1 MVLNVTA
8 NTAAPPRPAARP
20 RRAPAW
26 AWASLLVA
34 GLVAAPLL
42 AVLATAATRPGA
54 SFLHIATTTLPEMLR
69 NSALLALLVA
79 LMAGSAGAISAWI
92 VSTCEFR
99 GRRVLEVALLLPLAM
114 PAYLNGYVYTWLFD
128 VAGPVQQAFR
138 DLTGLRYGQ
147 YWAPEIRSLPGAALM
162 LAMVL
167 YPYVY
172 LLCRAAFLQQSV
184 CLLEASRT
192 LGHGLPRTFVHVALP
207 LARPALAAGV
217 ALALMEVLADFGT
230 VQHFGVRTF
239 TTGIYEA
246 WFGMDDRGAAAQLA
260 VGLLGCVFL
269 LLALER
275 LSRGGRRFHPTT
287 TRHPPLRPVVLRGA
301 KQAGAIL
308 ACAMPVVLGFGI
320 PAGALAWLALTSGD
334 PLDPRRFLPFAVNS
348 LMLSGITAALAVAI
362 AALMAWAVRMHPSP
376 LRAVANRVAALG
388 YALPGSV
395 IAVGTLV
402 PFGLFDNALDAWMR
416 ERFGLSTGL
425 LLSGT
430 MAALVFAYLVRFLAV
445 ALSAVESGLAR
456 LKPSFFAA
464 ARVLGRTPGQAVREV
479 ELPLARGA
487 LLTAAV
493 LVFVDTMK
501 ELPATLIVRPF
512 DLDTLAVRI
521 YNLASDERLAEAST
535 AALLIVVVGL
545 LPVAAL
551 TRAMRRQA

>member
-1 MVLNVTA
+1 MTLED
-8 NTAAPPRPAARP
+8 APAPRPAARN
-20 RRAPAW
+20 RQTPAW
-26 AWASLLVA
+26 AWGSLIVA
-34 GLVAAPLL
+34 AAIAAPLF
-42 AVLATAATRPGA
+42 AVVVTAATRPGA

-69 NSALLALLVA
+69 NSALLVLLVA
-79 LMAGSAGAISAWI
+79 AMAGSAGAISAWI

-138 DLTGLRYGQ
+138 DITGLRYGQ

-192 LGHGLPRTFVHVALP
+192 LGHGLPRTFLHVALP
-207 LARPALAAGV
+207 LARPALAAGI
-217 ALALMEVLADFGT
+217 ALALMETLADFGT
-230 VQHFGVRTF
+230 VHHFGVRTF

-246 WFGMDDRGAAAQLA
+246 WFGMDDRGAAAQLSVA
-260 VGLLGCVFL
+260 LLGCVFL

-275 LSRGGRRFHPTT
+275 ISRGGRRFHPTT
-287 TRHPPLRPVVLRGA
+287 TRHPPLRPVVLRGWKEA
-301 KQAGAIL
+301 VAVL
-308 ACAMPVVLGFGI
+308 ACGMPVVLGFAI
-320 PAGALAWLALTSGD
+320 PAGALAVLAATSGD
-334 PLDPRRFLPFAVNS
+334 PLDPRRFLPFAINS
-348 LMLSGITAALAVAI
+348 LTLSGVTAVLAVLI
-362 AALMAWAVRMHPSP
+362 AALMAWAARMHPSR
-376 LRAVANRVAALG
+376 LRSAANRIAALG

-402 PFGLFDNALDAWMR
+402 PFGLFDNAFDAWMR
-416 ERFGLSTGL
+416 ERLGVSTGL

-487 LLTAAV
+487 LLTAGV

-535 AALLIVVVGL
+535 AALLIVMVGL

-551 TRAMRRQA
+551 TRAMRRSD

>member
-1 MVLNVTA
+1 MA
-8 NTAAPPRPAARP
+8 RNTIMAEMPAPPAAR
-20 RRAPAW
+20 RRRVPAW
-26 AWASLLVA
+26 AWASLVVA
-34 GLVAAPLL
+34 AAIAAPLL
-42 AVLATAATRPGA
+42 AVVVTATTRPGA

-69 NSALLALLVA
+69 NSALMALLVA
-79 LMAGSAGAISAWI
+79 LMAGSAGAISAWL
-92 VSTCEFR
+92 VATCAFR

-114 PAYLNGYVYTWLFD
+114 PAYLNGYVYTWLLD
-128 VAGPVQQAFR
+128 VAGPAQQAFR
-138 DLTGLRYGQ
+138 DLTGLRYGE

-192 LGHGLPRTFVHVALP
+192 LGHGLPRTFLHVALP
-207 LARPALAAGV
+207 LARPALAAGI
-217 ALALMEVLADFGT
+217 ALALMETLADFGT
-230 VQHFGVRTF
+230 VHHFGVRTF

-246 WFGMDDRGAAAQLA
+246 WFGMDDRGAAAQLSVA
-260 VGLLGCVFL
+260 LLGCVGL
-269 LLALER
+269 LLALEHVT
-275 LSRGGRRFHPTT
+275 RGGRRFHATT
-287 TRHPPLRPVVLRGA
+287 TRHPPLRPVELRGWKEA
-301 KQAGAIL
+301 AAIL
-308 ACAMPVVLGFGI
+308 ACAMPVVLGFAL
-320 PAGALAWLALTSGD
+320 PAGALAWLAATSGD
-334 PLDPRRFLPFAVNS
+334 ALDRSRFLPFAVNS
-348 LMLSGITAALAVAI
+348 LMLSGITALLAVLI
-362 AALMAWAVRMHPSP
+362 AGMMAWAARMHPSP
-376 LRAVANRVAALG
+376 LRAAANRIAGLG

-402 PFGLFDNALDAWMR
+402 PFGLFDNAFDAWMR
-416 ERFGLSTGL
+416 ERFGVSTGL

-430 MAALVFAYLVRFLAV
+430 MVALVFAYLVRFLAV

-456 LKPSFFAA
+456 LKPSYVAA

-535 AALLIVVVGL
+535 AALLIVIVGL

-551 TRAMRRQA
+551 TRAMRSAD